1 MYCNRN
7 VIGKKGGK
15 LFVNPTMI
23 LMSVGVVCP
32 LQFSLVG
39 QMKGE
44 LKSLEVEEEEEEEEE
59 KKKSAASQ
67 AKKPAR
73 CGLVPRLD
81 EESGNET
88 YVGLSNPIISSIPRP
103 PPIVLPFSPSSLLPA
118 SVFS

>member
-1 MYCNRN
+1 MEFCISNFQRGLRGFKDRFVGILSRENTYCNRK
-7 VIGKKGGK
+7 VIGKKGGE

-23 LMSVGVVCP
+23 LMSVGVVC

-59 KKKSAASQ
+59 EEKKRSAASQ

-73 CGLVPRLD
+73 
-81 EESGNET
+81 
-88 YVGLSNPIISSIPRP
+88 
-103 PPIVLPFSPSSLLPA
+103 
-118 SVFS
+118 